1 MQDLA
6 SESGV
11 IRTISRPHFR
21 EMMIYFCFLRN
32 KPTTPNVIEE
42 SFSKLWVDYNTLI
55 PSIFLSTSRG
65 MGNIFRIT
73 TA

>member
-1 MQDLA
+1 MQDMA

-11 IRTISRPHFR
+11 IRTISQPHFGER
-21 EMMIYFCFLRN
+21 IYFCFLRN
-32 KPTTPNVIEE
+32 KPTMPSVIEE
-42 SFSKLWVDYNTLI
+42 FFSKLWVDYNTLI